1 MKSHLKKIGKNEF
14 EFHGQ
19 KVQVLKGNGTHSYG
33 VLLFENSLMVG
44 EFVSVF
50 EALKAVCKKLNFE

>member
-1 MKSHLKKIGKNEF
+1 MKSHLKKIGKDEF

-19 KVQVLKGNGTHSYG
+19 KIEVMKGNGSHG
-33 VLLFENSLMVG
+33 ILLFENSLMIG